1 MLKYNK
7 TKIYDNII
15 LIGFMGSG
23 KTFTGEK
30 LASYMNIN
38 FIDIDEEIK
47 TFFNMTISQIFNNKG
62 EKYFRDIEYKICKKI
77 SNLKG
82 YIISS
87 GGGTLLYKRNQD
99 LLLDKNLILFLDT
112 PFNICYDRILDTDR
126 PIASNLSKN
135 KLYKLYLNR
144 KKKYK
149 KISDFKL

>member
-47 TFFNMTISQIFNNKG
+47 TF
-62 EKYFRDIEYKICKKI
+62 FRDIEYKICKKI